1 MSAASSQENESKQP
15 DPIGIAPIQ
24 KPEDFESV
32 KPTMLGV
39 AGTPFAAFRRLLR
52 FAAHPGAIKRS
63 TTIVGLVAAL
73 LAIPTGIMKMV
84 ECFNPYE
91 MELSA
96 GKDLTITYRPQ
107 RELVE
112 FVFNVR
118 AEEFGAK
125 PNQILS
131 ATAWV
136 EQAVTSRLL
145 LNIFPPAF
153 EENEARKYQPI
164 IPNGPNPKNMRCSI
178 VFRLDDCSREVF
190 QSVGLCRLVVEFKA
204 RDNQMHQVPFC
215 FNIEQVGI
223 DLLFNSTEKQARY
236 ISEDPLCPTDQP

>member
-1 MSAASSQENESKQP
+1 MSAASFRENESKQP
-15 DPIGIAPIQ
+15 DPNGIAPVQ
-24 KPEDFESV
+24 NPEDVEPV
-32 KPTMLGV
+32 KPTMLKV
-39 AGTPFAAFRRLLR
+39 AANPFTPLQTLFR
-52 FAAHPGAIKRS
+52 FASQPGWAKKS
-63 TTIVGLVAAL
+63 TMIVGLVAAL
-73 LAIPTGIMKMV
+73 LGIPTGIMKMV

-131 ATAWV
+131 AKAWV
-136 EQAVTSRLL
+136 EQTVTSRLL

-178 VFRLDDCSREVF
+178 VFRLDDRSREVF

-215 FNIEQVGI
+215 FNIEPVGI

>member
-1 MSAASSQENESKQP
+1 MSAALSQENESKQP
-15 DPIGIAPIQ
+15 DPTGIAPVE
-24 KPEDFESV
+24 PEDVESV
-32 KPTMLGV
+32 KSTMLSVV
-39 AGTPFAAFRRLLR
+39 ATPFTAFRRLLR
-52 FAAHPGAIKRS
+52 SAAHPGSIKRS

-73 LAIPTGIMKMV
+73 LAIPPGIMKLM
-84 ECFNPYE
+84 ECFNQYE
-91 MELSA
+91 MEVSA
-96 GKDLTITYRPQ
+96 GKDLTITYNPQ
-107 RELVE
+107 HQLVE

-131 ATAWV
+131 AKAWV
-136 EQAVTSRLL
+136 EQTLTSRLL

-153 EENEARKYQPI
+153 EENEKRKYQPI

-178 VFRLDDCSREVF
+178 VFRLDDRSREVF
-190 QSVGLCRLVVEFKA
+190 QSVGLCRLVIEFKG

-215 FNIEQVGI
+215 FNIEPVGI